1 MTNNTIF
8 DDVFRTMAVRMV
20 EYDFAIA
27 LEHRK
32 KVDGRY
38 CVEFPRSC
46 VLYLR
51 NGKRTPDFL
60 EVELILPDSQMCVY
74 RVPTVKVENY
84 TKDSI
89 FEKKLLMLLPFY
101 IMRYEKVA
109 DIIEKDSEKLQRLL
123 SEYEDIRNKLGKEIS
138 ISGRAELYTDLNRLI
153 MFSGIK
159 KKFGKELARLW
170 VEKFCSWNLRGF
182 ARKEWRL
189 EKRKEKR
196 KEKQRVKRD

>member
-153 MFSGIK
+153 IRISDYVF
-159 KKFGKELARLW
+159 R
-170 VEKFCSWNLRGF
+170 N
-182 ARKEWRL
+182 
-189 EKRKEKR
+189 KEKVR
-196 KEKQRVKRD
+196 KGVGEVMGGKVLQLESCLLYTSPSPRD